1 MLNVIKK
8 IALGEILLPQ
18 EFTLGLPDPQ
28 TEITVWL
35 HGTGAP
41 IDVTYR
47 HAMVCAA
54 PLVMGIGFD
63 RGEAPAAKS
72 IRGLS
77 LKYCERE
84 SQHLLGEIGLAL
96 KTVIPLDGSDLL
108 LFEPQSSTNY
118 CIPKL
123 RIGIHYLF
131 HAYQQWRRD
140 NTKGVKMTF
149 LERRAGMV
157 MFITPHPIV
166 LASVGTRENGNLFP
180 MNLLGDLGNGYFGF
194 GLRAE
199 RVVGDLIKHAGRCA
213 VSYMPLSHGALAYQL
228 AHNHSKQSIDWNQ
241 LPFETIQSTIYQ
253 IPVPAFAPR
262 VREIEIK
269 AVHELG
275 SHSLFVG
282 RVVHDEKLSN
292 SLGFCSIHGFYQAW
306 RLKGRDKNA
315 LKDSLAVDELSK
327 WGRFHPLGEQNE
339 AMRAAAEGGRSE
351 V

>member
-1 MLNVIKK
+1 MRKSIKK
-8 IALGEILLPQ
+8 IVFGKTLLPQ
-18 EFTLGLPDPQ
+18 EFTLGLPEPQ

-35 HGTGAP
+35 HGAGAP

-54 PLVMGIGFD
+54 PLVMSIGFD
-63 RGEAPAAKS
+63 RGKAPDTKS
-72 IRGLS
+72 IHDLS

-84 SQHLLGEIGLAL
+84 SQRLLGEIGLEL
-96 KTVIPLDGSDLL
+96 KTVIQVDGSDLL
-108 LFEPQSSTNY
+108 LFEPKNSTNY
-118 CIPKL
+118 CISKL
-123 RIGIHYLF
+123 RIGTHYLF
-131 HAYQQWRRD
+131 HTYQHWRRD
-140 NTKGVKMTF
+140 NTNGIKMTF
-149 LERRAGMV
+149 LERRASMV

-194 GLRAE
+194 GLRTE
-199 RVVGDLIKHAGRCA
+199 RVVGDLIKRAGHCA
-213 VSYMPLSHGALAYQL
+213 VSSIPLSHGALAYQL
-228 AHNHSKQSIDWNQ
+228 AHNHTKQSIDWNQ
-241 LPFETIQSTIYQ
+241 IPFETMQSTIYQ

-269 AVHELG
+269 VVHVLG
-275 SHSLFVG
+275 SHCLFVG

-292 SLGFCSIHGFYQAW
+292 NLGFCSIHGFYQAW

-339 AMRAAAEGGRSE
+339 AMRGAAEGSRSE
-351 V
+351 A